1 MLFDINKLYLAFAKT
16 VDRKLLNHYDNDVGN
31 NMQDPL

>member
-1 MLFDINKLYLAFAKT
+1 MAFDNNTLYLIFTET

>member
-1 MLFDINKLYLAFAKT
+1 MAFDNNTLYLIFTET
-16 VDRKLLNHYDNDVGN
+16 VDRKQLNHYDNDTEK